1 MGLCHSEQKLD
12 LFKTFP
18 QYKGAGILFAED
30 PWVLAGVQKHY
41 SQATVLSGLGGRRE
55 QTDPDWCHTAWRE
68 VVEELFHVDHVP
80 APLIQELR
88 ISIPLRSSPTYS
100 HGYVLARLT
109 FDDLTQTLRICKKH
123 RVQTNLYTPFPQ
135 TIGDLVLARHPS
147 PTAEIGALV
156 LLPSNPSLTVAPEFK
171 EDLASLSPL
180 KIDEPL
186 PSLV

>member
-1 MGLCHSEQKLD
+1 MGHCHSTPTPILY
-12 LFKTFP
+12 KTFP

-55 QTDPDWCHTAWRE
+55 PSDPDWYHTAWRE
-68 VVEELFHVDHVP
+68 VVEELFHVHDVP
-80 APLIQELR
+80 TSLIHDLR
-88 ISIPLRSSPTYS
+88 SSLPLRSSPTYS
-100 HGYVLARLT
+100 HGYVMARHT
-109 FDDLTQTLRICKKH
+109 FDDLTHALRICKKH
-123 RVQTNLYTPFPQ
+123 RVQTDLYTLFPQ
-135 TIGDLVLARHPS
+135 NIGELVLARHPS
-147 PTAEIGALV
+147 PNAEIGTLF
-156 LLPSNPSLTVAPEFK
+156 LLPSNPSLTMAPEFK